1 MNALSIESFK
11 EKMKGDVTVL
21 DTRHGDFFSQGF
33 IPGSIFIGLE
43 GRFSEWS
50 GSLLSFTKPI
60 LLVTEKDKAA
70 DAINNL
76 TKVGFA
82 AIEGYLE
89 GGFDTWKNAGEKMD
103 MIIDVEAD
111 ELAMDI
117 PHDPNL
123 QVIDVRRETEFADG
137 HVKSAINLPLNEMTD
152 LALIA
157 DFEEH
162 QNLYIH
168 CGGGYRSLIACSI
181 LKSHG
186 IHNLRNV
193 LGGWDKIKEQPTIK
207 INKEPSVLN

>member
-162 QNLYIH
+162 QNLYVH